1 MTTNNDLNEPIS
13 IQEVRARDAA
23 RAASQRYTAEE
34 VKFARAE
41 AYKKAYDES
50 FTEAYE
56 KARKEPCEKGFT
68 ESIGDGAKAVRE
80 RLRAILTSAEAKG
93 RKDLAWSLA
102 FDTDI
107 APEQAIALLAKSPA
121 SAPDVA
127 TSDLIVQM
135 SAISHPNI
143 GRSGPGGDHAEGMD
157 KFSEGRAAALAL
169 IGSNRHG
176 A

>member
-1 MTTNNDLNEPIS
+1 MPQEPHRNDILPKKSNL
-13 IQEVRARDAA
+13 RALRP
-23 RAASQRYTAEE
+23 S
-34 VKFARAE
+34 
-41 AYKKAYDES
+41 KKAGDES

-135 SAISHPNI
+135 SAIKST
-143 GRSGPGGDHAEGMD
+143 RTSDVRGPAATMPRGWSR
-157 KFSEGRAAALAL
+157 FVSQGRAAALAL